1 MSKWPSFIDKQQRP
15 SNVIHIAPQT
25 TIDDRVMAVERAQDK
40 VRATHEAH
48 EAARLGFRRGTIA
61 SRKRLGWS
69 DVEAVKT
76 PAMYGNRPNTRA
88 TS

>member
-1 MSKWPSFIDKQQRP
+1 MSKWPSFIDKQPRP

-48 EAARLGFRRGTIA
+48 EAAQ
-61 SRKRLGWS
+61 RLGWS

>member
-1 MSKWPSFIDKQQRP
+1 MSKWPSFIDKQPRP

-48 EAARLGFRRGTIA
+48 EAAQLELMDALKLLRDDLNGRELGI
-61 SRKRLGWS
+61 K
-69 DVEAVKT
+69 VEIET
-76 PAMYGNRPNTRA
+76 
-88 TS
+88 